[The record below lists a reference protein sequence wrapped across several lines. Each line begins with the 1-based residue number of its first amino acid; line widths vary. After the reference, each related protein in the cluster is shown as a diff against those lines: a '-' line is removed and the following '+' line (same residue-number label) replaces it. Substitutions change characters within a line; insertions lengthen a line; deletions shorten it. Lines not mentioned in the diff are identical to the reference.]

1 MAKNII
7 FDFKTLNQKD
17 KTVKTITS
25 AFKRA
30 GAEVVKVEIAPNM
43 KRTAGVSFKEL
54 NLSFAD
60 SQIVTFRIKETGDIF
75 QVLLNKK
82 AIPIRNQEDHVMA
95 IGEVV
100 TAMESGRRAFQQK
113 LARVKVKLPPSIK
126 STVPKKHEILKS
138 RKQELLE
145 AIEEAEKELAELKA
159 VA

>member
-30 GAEVVKVEIAPNM
+30 GAEVVNVEIAPRM
-43 KRTAGVSFKEL
+43 KRTAGISYKEI

-60 SQIVTFRIKETGDIF
+60 SQIVTFAVKETGDIY
-75 QVLLNKK
+75 QILLNKK
-82 AIPIRNQEDHVMA
+82 AIPIRNQEDHVLA

-100 TAMESGRRAFQQK
+100 KAMESGRRAFQQK

-126 STVPKKHEILKS
+126 STVPKKAEILKDK
-138 RKQELLE
+138 KQALLE
-145 AIEEAEKELAELKA
+145 AIAEAEKELAELKQ